1 MPTITEPSNAL
12 TALSSDLANAVERA
26 GASTVAVHARHR
38 LGSTGVLWR
47 SGIIVT
53 ADHAV
58 RRDDDISVTLPDGAN
73 VDATLAGRDPDTDLA
88 ILRVE
93 ASPALALPQ
102 FADASGLKAGN
113 LVLAVARDAE
123 DGVRASSGVI
133 SSAGGPW
140 RTWRGGNVDRF
151 ISLDLSLY
159 AGFSG
164 GPLVDVAGHVLGINT
179 SALSRRFDLT
189 IPKATVDRVV
199 DQLSSGR
206 RAGRAYLGVGMQPVR
221 LSETLRRSA
230 KVDADGGAIVVAVEP
245 DGPAEKAGVFI
256 GDIIIGFDGAPIED
270 TDDIL
275 AQLGGDRIGAN
286 VRLRIVRG
294 GQVVEPE
301 ITIGERA
308 VERED

>member
-1 MPTITEPSNAL
+1 MPTITEPSTAL

-38 LGSTGVLWR
+38 LGSSGVLWR
-47 SGIIVT
+47 PNIIVT

-58 RRDDDISVTLPDGAN
+58 RRDDDISVTLPDGTN
-73 VDATLAGRDPDTDLA
+73 VDATLAGRDADTDLA

-93 ASPALALPQ
+93 APSSLALPQ
-102 FADASGLKAGN
+102 FGDASGLKAGN

-189 IPKATVDRVV
+189 IPNATVDRVV

-206 RAGRAYLGVGMQPVR
+206 PAGRAYLGVGMQPVR
-221 LSETLRRSA
+221 LSDSLRRSA

-245 DGPAEKAGVFI
+245 DGPAEKAGIFI
-256 GDIIIGFDGAPIED
+256 GDIIIGFDGASIED

-275 AQLGGDRIGAN
+275 AQLGSDRIGAKL
-286 VRLRIVRG
+286 RLRVVRG